1 MKLTIFLLLL
11 GVFQVQANTYGQKN
25 ITIQVQQSAIEK
37 VLNRIEQNSD
47 YRFLYNY
54 DLASLK
60 KKVNLDVENTPVEE
74 ALKKLFSGTDLTY
87 RLLENNLIVIHSS
100 VQQMQDIR
108 ITGQVKS
115 ATGEPLGGVTIRVKD
130 RPGGTNT
137 DNLGNYTITVPD
149 NAILIVSSIGYETQE
164 VAVEGKQVVNITLVE
179 SQQQMEQVVVVGYG
193 TQRRRDV
200 TSAISVI
207 GAKELEDRP
216 IVSALQGIQ
225 GKAAGVQ
232 VVQPSGKPGAGLAV
246 SIRGNTS
253 LTASNSPLYVV
264 DGVPTNDINYINP
277 ADIESFSVLKDASA
291 AAIYGASGANGVVL
305 ITTRKGSSRKTAVRF
320 QTYQGFSKVE
330 KTIDVLDRTQY
341 LALMTE
347 LGYADPGTHNT
358 NWQDMVF
365 GSGRESN
372 YQMSV
377 SGGSEGSQ
385 YFTSLGYQKQEGVV
399 APSEYERYSAR
410 LNLNNKVS
418 KRFNISTNIGFTK
431 STFVDVQDNAGVAR
445 GGTILSTLTTPPTI
459 GVFNP
464 DGTYTSNPNKGGW
477 ENPISNAFAAW
488 QESSDHRILGN
499 VQAEIF
505 IIPGLTFKS
514 NLGADYR
521 TNRYDYFLDP
531 NSTDWGRQNKG
542 IGIARSSQQFVWL
555 NENTFNYKKEF
566 GDHSL
571 NALAGMTVQESTW
584 EGSYAEGHDFPNA
597 SVRTL
602 NAARERIASTTTVGE
617 WSKRSY
623 LARLGYSFMD
633 RYLFTSNFRAD
644 GSSRFPEDNRYG
656 FFPSFSAGWRL
667 SEEAF
672 LNDVDWLTDL
682 KLRAGWGM
690 IGNDEGI
697 GDYSYYQL
705 FAPTG
710 TGGFSPRGLANE
722 ELQWETTTQ
731 TNIGIDASLFN
742 NRVTVTIDGYLKKT
756 TDLLVNVQ
764 LPPSSGADVQTL
776 NVGAMENKGFEFQV
790 SSRNFVGDFS
800 WSTDLNFSTN
810 KNKVTSLGVA
820 TKELNFGGIYERG
833 DAILVREGLPLGT
846 FFGYISD
853 GVDPQTG
860 MIVYRDLDK
869 DGAITPEGDRTI
881 IGYAQPKFVYGMTN
895 NFSYK
900 NFELSVFLQGVT
912 GNDMFNASRIDLES
926 MNDSKN
932 QTTDVLR
939 RWTSP
944 GQVTDIP
951 VAVKESTDNTRI
963 SSRFVEKGAYMR
975 IKSMTLSYNIPAAP
989 MKRLGITRASIYA
1002 TGQNLLTITDYK
1014 GFDPEVS
1021 QYGGNGASIGIDYGT
1036 YPQARTIIFGLNV
1049 EF

>member
-1 MKLTIFLLLL
+1 MKLTVLLLL
-11 GVFQVQANTYGQKN
+11 VGMFQVHANSYGQEK
-25 ITIQVQQSAIEK
+25 ITLQVKQGEIEK
-37 VLNRIEQNSD
+37 VLNRIEQHSD
-47 YRFLYNY
+47 VRFLYNY
-54 DLASLK
+54 DLQSLR
-60 KKVNLDVENTPVEE
+60 KKVNFNVENTTVQE
-74 ALKKLFSGTDLTY
+74 ALKQLFTGTDLTF
-87 RLLENNLIVIHSS
+87 RMLENNLIVIHSS
-100 VQQMQDIR
+100 QQVLQDIR

-115 ATGEPLGGVTIRVKD
+115 VAGEPLAAVTIRVKD

-137 DNLGNYTITVPD
+137 DNLGNYSITVPD
-149 NAILIVSSIGYETQE
+149 NAVLIVSSIGYETQE
-164 VAVEGKQVVNITLVE
+164 VSVNGREVVNITLVE

-207 GAKELEDRP
+207 GAQELEDRP

-264 DGVPTNDINYINP
+264 DNVPTNDISFLNP

-305 ITTRKGSSRKTAVRF
+305 ITTKKGSARKAAVRF
-320 QTYQGFSKVE
+320 QTYQGFSTVE
-330 KTIDVLDRTQY
+330 KKLDVLNREQY

-358 NWQDMVF
+358 DWQDMVF

-377 SGGSEGSQ
+377 SGGSAGST
-385 YFTSLGYQKQEGVV
+385 YFTSLGYQKQDGVV
-399 APSEYERYSAR
+399 APAAYERYSAR

-431 STFVDVQDNAGVAR
+431 SKFVDVQDNAGVAR

-459 GVFNP
+459 GVFNA

-477 ENPISNAFAAW
+477 ENPISNAFAAYRN
-488 QESSDHRILGN
+488 SSDHRILGN
-499 VQAEIF
+499 IQAEVF
-505 IIPGLTFKS
+505 IVPGLTFKS
-514 NLGADYR
+514 NLGADFR

-531 NSTDWGRQNKG
+531 YSTDWGRQNKG
-542 IGIARSSQQFVWL
+542 IGIGSNSQQFVWL
-555 NENTFNYKKEF
+555 NENTLNYKKAF
-566 GDHSL
+566 GDHSIT
-571 NALAGMTVQESTW
+571 ALGGMTVQESTW
-584 EGSYAEGHDFPNA
+584 EGAYTEVHDFPNA
-597 SVRTL
+597 SIRTL
-602 NAARERIASTTTVGE
+602 NAGREKIASTTTVGE
-617 WSKRSY
+617 WAKRSY
-623 LARLGYSFMD
+623 IARLGYSFQD
-633 RYLFTSNFRAD
+633 KYLLTSNFRVD
-644 GSSRFPEDNRYG
+644 GSSRFPEEHRYG
-656 FFPSFSAGWRL
+656 FFPSVSAGWRI
-667 SEEAF
+667 SGEDF
-672 LNDVDWLTDL
+672 MSGVDWVNDL
-682 KLRAGWGM
+682 KLRAGWGK

-705 FAPTG
+705 FSPSQ
-710 TGGFSPRGLANE
+710 GGFNPGGPANE
-722 ELQWETTTQ
+722 DLTWETTTQ

-742 NRVTVTIDGYLKKT
+742 NRVTVTLDGYIKKT

-764 LPPSSGADVQTL
+764 LPPSSGTPEQTL
-776 NVGAMENKGFEFQV
+776 NVGSMENKGFEFQV
-790 SSRNFVGDFS
+790 STKNFVGDFN
-800 WSTDLNFSTN
+800 WTTDLNFSLN
-810 KNKVTSLGVA
+810 RNKVTSLGAA
-820 TKELNFGGIYERG
+820 TKTLNFGGVYERG
-833 DAILVREGLPLGT
+833 DAILVRAGLPLGA
-846 FFGYISD
+846 FYGYVSD

-860 MIVYRDLDK
+860 MIIYRDLNK
-869 DGAITPEGDRTI
+869 DGSITPEDDRTI
-881 IGYAQPKFVYGMTN
+881 IGYAQPKFIYGMTN
-895 NFSYK
+895 NLSYK
-900 NFELSVFLQGVT
+900 NFELSVFLQGVA
-912 GNDMFNASRIDLES
+912 GNDMFNASRIELES

-932 QTTDVLR
+932 QSTDVLR
-939 RWTSP
+939 RWKSA

-951 VAVKESTDNTRI
+951 RALKESTDNTRI
-963 SSRFVEKGAYMR
+963 SSRFVENGSYMR
-975 IKSMTLSYNIPAAP
+975 IKSMTLSYNIPSVV
-989 MKRLGITRASIYA
+989 MKRLGISKASVYA

-1036 YPQARTIIFGLNV
+1036 YPQARTVIFGLNV